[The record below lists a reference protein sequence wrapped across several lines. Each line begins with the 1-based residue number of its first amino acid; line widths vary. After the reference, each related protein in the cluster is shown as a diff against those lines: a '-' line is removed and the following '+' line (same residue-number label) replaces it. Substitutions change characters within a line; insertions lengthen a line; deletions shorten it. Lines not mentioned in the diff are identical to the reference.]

1 MFDGRWHVKN
11 ATRCRLLR
19 PPSFRHFYVGIVLR
33 HHRLQGLVKD
43 IWCLCRKSRPRKSC
57 GRVHLPFFSRQSST
71 SSSTSSLQPSFL
83 PTSPLIFYTAAP
95 FPTLEY
101 PQEPLRR
108 WGRPVK
114 LWKLFKFHPSITI
127 SKTHE
132 PNSSKAPHTEIKQKD
147 KEAAE

>member
-1 MFDGRWHVKN
+1 MQHRCVAVLRCALWKMIYGICDQRKSIEELFDGRWHVKN

-71 SSSTSSLQPSFL
+71 SSSTSLLQPSFL
-83 PTSPLIFYTAAP
+83 PPSPPIFIQQHLSQALNFLKNYSNAVQA
-95 FPTLEY
+95 L
-101 PQEPLRR
+101 
-108 WGRPVK
+108 
-114 LWKLFKFHPSITI
+114 
-127 SKTHE
+127 
-132 PNSSKAPHTEIKQKD
+132 
-147 KEAAE
+147 